1 MSRGRPTLTET
12 KRAITCPFTWREQ
25 RRAAALST
33 SERVREAGHPV
44 EDNDACLMMR
54 VMSTIRHQSALCG
67 TSNTVNDRIE
77 LGRQAVLI
85 VGSLDR
91 EHGAGD
97 QRQPIDN

>member
-1 MSRGRPTLTET
+1 MRRSSRTT
-12 KRAITCPFTWREQ
+12 A
-25 RRAAALST
+25 
-33 SERVREAGHPV
+33 ERVHEAGHAL
-44 EDNDACLMMR
+44 EDNGACLMMR

-67 TSNTVNDRIE
+67 TSNTVNDCIE

-97 QRQPIDN
+97 QRQPIDDRPSAHCRAEPKPRPAAEQAVCLL